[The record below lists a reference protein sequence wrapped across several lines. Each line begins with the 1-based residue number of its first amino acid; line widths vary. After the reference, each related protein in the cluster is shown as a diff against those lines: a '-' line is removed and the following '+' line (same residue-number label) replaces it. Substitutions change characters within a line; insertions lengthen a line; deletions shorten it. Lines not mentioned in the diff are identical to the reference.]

1 MEGSEEPVMRWAV
14 FTTLC
19 FTVRDRAV
27 AMPHCDTVDKDALD
41 GTMVEVHQNVRR
53 QMDLFKYTEEEETP
67 VSLWTPRNLKVVTRL
82 TSVLLIQ
89 IGVCVP
95 SSDCM

>member
-53 QMDLFKYTEEEETP
+53 QMDL
-67 VSLWTPRNLKVVTRL
+67 
-82 TSVLLIQ
+82 
-89 IGVCVP
+89 
-95 SSDCM
+95 